1 MPPIVSTIDIAAP
14 PSDVFTYATDPLRF
28 SEWQDDVVTARMEDG
43 DPFTVGSRFAT
54 TRRIGGVARTMTQ
67 EVSEV
72 RAPTTWAARGI
83 GGPIRPNATVTIE
96 PLADGARSR
105 VTFSLDFEGHG
116 IGVPLLPL
124 VRRMTE
130 RSAPRSF
137 RKLKERLENPGSP

>member
-14 PSDVFTYATDPLRF
+14 PRDVFTYAADPLRF

-67 EVSEV
+67 EISEV
-72 RAPTTWAARGI
+72 REPTTWAARGI
-83 GGPIRPNATVTIE
+83 DGPIRPSATITIE
-96 PLADGARSR
+96 PLAGGARSR

-116 IGVPLLPL
+116 LGVTLLPL

-130 RSAPRSF
+130 RAAPRSY
-137 RKLKERLENPGSP
+137 RKLKERLERPGSP